1 MPTVFWKR
9 ALTVVILVPA
19 TVALVL
25 LAPVWLLAGAAGV
38 VILLS
43 LWEFFRMGDL
53 AGFSGYV
60 QWTTLCSLLIVFNQW
75 RQAADADGRLPDRM
89 TVSAWHGIPGGI
101 EAILILFV
109 VGLGLLATFSRIPVS
124 KRLGALVASAGG
136 MVFVALPLSYL
147 VRMLG
152 LPEGRRYLLLLLVMM
167 WVGDTSA
174 YLVGRSIGRMPMAPV
189 LSPKKTWEGAAANLL
204 GSVVVALVAA
214 RWLDASMVT
223 LLALAVAA
231 NLAGQVGDLLESSYK
246 RSAGVKDSGQLLPGH
261 GGMLDRIDSLTLAAP
276 VAWWYLWILTLS
288 GHLR

>member
-1 MPTVFWKR
+1 MFWKR
-9 ALTVVILVPA
+9 ALTAVILVPSV
-19 TVALVL
+19 VALVL

-38 VILLS
+38 VILLA

-53 AGFSGYV
+53 AGFPGYV
-60 QWTTLCSLLIVFNQW
+60 QWTTLCALLVVFSQW
-75 RQAADADGRLPDRM
+75 RQAADAAGELPGQM
-89 TVSAWHGIPGGI
+89 AIFAWHGIPGGI

-109 VGLGLLATFSRIPVS
+109 VGLGFLASFGRLPLS
-124 KRLGALVASAGG
+124 KRLGALLVSAGG
-136 MVFVALPLSYL
+136 MLFVALPLSYL
-147 VRMLG
+147 VRMVG

-174 YLVGRSIGRMPMAPV
+174 YLVGKAIGRMPMAPL

-204 GSVVVALVAA
+204 GSVVVAFLAG
-214 RWLDASMVT
+214 RWLGASAVT

-246 RSAGVKDSGQLLPGH
+246 RSAGVKDSSQLLPGH

-276 VAWWYLWILTLS
+276 VAWWYLWILTVT

>member
-1 MPTVFWKR
+1 VFWKR
-9 ALTVVILVPA
+9 ALTAVILIPA

-25 LAPVWLLAGAAGV
+25 LGPIWLVAGIAGV
-38 VILLS
+38 VILLA

-60 QWTTLCSLLIVFNQW
+60 QWTTLCALLVVFSQW
-75 RQAADADGRLPDRM
+75 RQAADAAGELPGQM
-89 TVSAWHGIPGGI
+89 SIFAWHGIPGGV
-101 EAILILFV
+101 ETVLILFL
-109 VGLGLLATFSRIPVS
+109 VGLGFSASFGRLPVS
-124 KRLGALVASAGG
+124 KRLGALLVSAGG
-136 MVFVALPLSYL
+136 MLFVALPLSYL
-147 VRMLG
+147 VRMVG

-174 YLVGRSIGRMPMAPV
+174 YLVGKAIGHMPMAPV
-189 LSPKKTWEGAAANLL
+189 LSPKKTWEGSAANLL

-214 RWLDASMVT
+214 HWLNASLVT
-223 LLALAVAA
+223 LVALAVVA

-276 VAWWYLWILTLS
+276 VAWWYLWMLTLT

>member
-1 MPTVFWKR
+1 MFWKR
-9 ALTVVILVPA
+9 ALTAVILVPA
-19 TVALVL
+19 AVALVL
-25 LAPVWLLAGAAGV
+25 LAPLWLLAGAAGV
-38 VILLS
+38 VILLA

-60 QWTTLCSLLIVFNQW
+60 QWTTLCALLVVFTQW
-75 RQAADADGRLPDRM
+75 RQAADAAGELPGQM
-89 TVSAWHGIPGGI
+89 AIFAWHGFPGGI

-109 VGLGLLATFSRIPVS
+109 VGLGLLASFGRLPVS
-124 KRLGALVASAGG
+124 KRLGALLASAGG
-136 MVFVALPLSYL
+136 MLFVALPLSYL
-147 VRMLG
+147 VRMTG

-174 YLVGRSIGRMPMAPV
+174 FLVGKAIGRMPMAPV

-214 RWLDASMVT
+214 RWLNASMMT
-223 LLALAVAA
+223 LLALAVVA

-276 VAWWYLWILTLS
+276 VAWLYLWILTLT